1 MSVLLWMF
9 YCGCFIVVLLLGL
22 LGGSPSKDLESL
34 WDLYTHAMRIF
45 VYLECKTIDRS
56 KTIDVDL
63 TQCFGPY
70 ATLAV

>member
-1 MSVLLWMF
+1 MF
-9 YCGCFIVVLLLGL
+9 YCGCLIVDVLLLVLLLGL